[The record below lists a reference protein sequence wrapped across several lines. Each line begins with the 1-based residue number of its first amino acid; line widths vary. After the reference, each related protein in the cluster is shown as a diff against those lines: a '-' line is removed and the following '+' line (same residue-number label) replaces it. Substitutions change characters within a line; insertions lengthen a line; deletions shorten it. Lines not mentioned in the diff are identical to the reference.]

1 MLSRTKEQGGEE
13 ALRWQ
18 RVRLRDRLLLLNK
31 AFTRASL
38 KCGASSA
45 FASDPGGVPDIPAFK
60 DLIFLMKLLGFS
72 YMHISNKKIYLVQKK
87 ILLQLQQ
94 QQHQLF

>member
-45 FASDPGGVPDIPAFK
+45 FASDPGGVPDIPGLDAAAIK
-60 DLIFLMKLLGFS
+60 
-72 YMHISNKKIYLVQKK
+72 Q
-87 ILLQLQQ
+87 QLQQ
-94 QQHQLF
+94 HTQ

>member
-31 AFTRASL
+31 AFSGASL
-38 KCGASSA
+38 EYGASSA
-45 FASDPGGVPDIPAFK
+45 FASDPGGVPDVPGSN
-60 DLIFLMKLLGFS
+60 DDS
-72 YMHISNKKIYLVQKK
+72 Y
-87 ILLQLQQ
+87 
-94 QQHQLF
+94 